1 MSEHWAEK
9 LIARL
14 STVYR
19 VKKACFFGFCG
30 RSTRKLDP
38 GRPKVEV
45 RIPLQ
50 HLALTKKEIQRG
62 RGLREENTVT
72 TDGRCYSRAYA
83 PWCRLR

>member
-1 MSEHWAEK
+1 
-9 LIARL
+9 
-14 STVYR
+14 
-19 VKKACFFGFCG
+19 
-30 RSTRKLDP
+30 LDP
-38 GRPKVEV
+38 GRPKVGV